1 MRRHNGPTFIIV
13 GRQTNA
19 PMWDGRVPMDRNLY
33 ADQIKAIRQLGGDVI
48 AKVINAGQVLIV
60 IVIVIIIPILL

>member
-1 MRRHNGPTFIIV
+1 
-13 GRQTNA
+13 
-19 PMWDGRVPMDRNLY
+19 MWDGRVPMDRNLY